1 VPPKKI
7 ITQADDSGAQ
17 RVITAQDKTR
27 ILMQVFISA
36 ATMIGGFIVL
46 IDPSWMP
53 RIDEAEK
60 KVAAG
65 WIGLVIGYWLS

>member
-1 VPPKKI
+1 M
-7 ITQADDSGAQ
+7 QSDESGAL
-17 RVITAQDKTR
+17 RVVTLQDKAK
-27 ILMQVFISA
+27 ILMQVFISIV
-36 ATMIGGFIVL
+36 TMLGGFLVL

-65 WIGLVIGYWLS
+65 WVGLVIGYWLS